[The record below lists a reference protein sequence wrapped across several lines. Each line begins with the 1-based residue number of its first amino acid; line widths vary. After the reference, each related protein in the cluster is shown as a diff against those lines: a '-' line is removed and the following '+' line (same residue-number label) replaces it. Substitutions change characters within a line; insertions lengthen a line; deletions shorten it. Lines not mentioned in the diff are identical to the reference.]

1 MRAFNAYVCGL
12 TMAALGSLAG
22 CADGAAKSADVA
34 DGIRSKLDQAGLKS
48 VTVAQDRDKGIVTL
62 TGNVPVE
69 ADKEQAARIAKDL
82 AGTQVVANELA
93 VVMPGAE
100 SEAKKVNAALDKGIE
115 SNLEAALV
123 KEKLQAGISY
133 AATNRVVTLTGNVD
147 SQEKRARVEKIAA
160 AIPNTQQVVNEL
172 QVIGQKA
179 SSTK

>member
-1 MRAFNAYVCGL
+1 MKAFNAYLCGL
-12 TMAALGSLAG
+12 TMVALGSLVG
-22 CADGAAKSADVA
+22 CADGAAKSADVEA
-34 DGIRSKLDQAGLKS
+34 GIRAKLDQAGLKS
-48 VTVAQDRDKGIVTL
+48 VAVAQDRDKGIVTL

-82 AGTQVVANELA
+82 AGAQVVANEVA

-133 AATNRVVTLTGNVD
+133 SATNHVVTLTGSVD
-147 SQEKRARVEKIAA
+147 SQEKRARMEKIAA
-160 AIPNTQQVVNEL
+160 AIPNVQQVVNEL
-172 QVIGQKA
+172 QVSGQKA